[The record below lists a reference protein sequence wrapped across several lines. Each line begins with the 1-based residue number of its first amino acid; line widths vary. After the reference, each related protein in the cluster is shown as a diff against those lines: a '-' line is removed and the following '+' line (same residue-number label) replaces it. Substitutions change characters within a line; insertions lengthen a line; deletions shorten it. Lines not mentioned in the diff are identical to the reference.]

1 MVVPVTVIIPV
12 YRANKMKFWECLNS
26 LLKQTVSPEK
36 VIIVDDGNTKQE
48 KAKLQEVIKKVTSTR
63 KIELVLL
70 QNDTNEG
77 VSTARNKAISEA
89 STKWITFLDCDD
101 KLSPQF
107 LERLYEA
114 TYLYENIDI
123 VACGCIADDGMEY
136 HPNHF
141 FMKEEV
147 FSGENLIEVEKALIN
162 QFYRRIGY
170 IDTAF
175 GGPWGKLYSLKTV
188 NGIWFDPL
196 LKRMEDSIWN
206 HQILIERKPKI
217 LYIDEMLYIYNTEHI
232 AKYSQEYAEDLS
244 DWTKVINSR
253 KRLVSS
259 HLGTGD
265 QIEEFF
271 FEEVVRILVLML
283 EKKYFHKE
291 NKNKKQ
297 TFLELKQLLENKTVN
312 TSLKYVCKR
321 TPFYRQIMLKLLAAG
336 NLKLAYAMYI
346 ARNLKK

>member
-1 MVVPVTVIIPV
+1 
-12 YRANKMKFWECLNS
+12 
-26 LLKQTVSPEK
+26 
-36 VIIVDDGNTKQE
+36 
-48 KAKLQEVIKKVTSTR
+48 
-63 KIELVLL
+63 
-70 QNDTNEG
+70 
-77 VSTARNKAISEA
+77 
-89 STKWITFLDCDD
+89 
-101 KLSPQF
+101 
-107 LERLYEA
+107 
-114 TYLYENIDI
+114 
-123 VACGCIADDGMEY
+123 
-136 HPNHF
+136 
-141 FMKEEV
+141 
-147 FSGENLIEVEKALIN
+147 
-162 QFYRRIGY
+162 
-170 IDTAF
+170 
-175 GGPWGKLYSLKTV
+175 
-188 NGIWFDPL
+188 
-196 LKRMEDSIWN
+196 MEDSIWN

-321 TPFYRQIMLKLLAAG
+321 TPFYRQIMLKLLAGG